1 MQRIT
6 YVPFLV
12 ISVICLVVFL
22 TIKITGPRCEAIDF
36 AVPISALVDERVSLV
51 DSTINATSRLWDFGD
66 STETTT
72 DRFPTHRYRRPG
84 RYIVSLTVNKCC
96 RDVQEIE
103 IKPRPSTQMLAQIQG
118 PTGQVTVG
126 DRVPFMEKTDGATA
140 WEWTFGESG
149 KVDAR
154 DRQVTYAFQSAGY
167 KTVTVYVNSPNGK
180 LSGTFSVNVKNKD
193 TDVKPQMVTPKE
205 IAGAAKP
212 TGAAKKALFETKLRS
227 FLTQDNFSARNKLV
241 GDMEQLI
248 CNNMIQVLWITPV
261 LKKNKKKGFDD
272 FCREVIGD
280 KDTYNITEL
289 SIDFDNTKDCVNA
302 VTVKMKAK

>member
-1 MQRIT
+1 
-6 YVPFLV
+6 VP
-12 ISVICLVVFL
+12 
-22 TIKITGPRCEAIDF
+22 A
-36 AVPISALVDERVSLV
+36 SALVDEKVSFA
-51 DSTINATSRLWDFGD
+51 DSTVNATSRVWDFGD
-66 STETTT
+66 STETSAE
-72 DRFPTHRYRRPG
+72 RFPTHRYKHAG
-84 RYIVSLTVNKCC
+84 RYIVALMVNNSC
-96 RDVQEIE
+96 RDVQQID
-103 IKPRPSTQMLAQIQG
+103 IKPQPAIQMLAQIQG

-126 DRVPFMEKTDGATA
+126 DKVPFMEKTEGATA

-154 DRQVTYAFQSAGY
+154 AKEVSYAFQSAGY

-180 LSGTFSVNVKNKD
+180 LSGTFTVNVKNKD

-227 FLTQDNFSARNKLV
+227 FLSQDNFSARNKLV
-241 GDMEQLI
+241 TDMEQLV
-248 CNNMIQVLWITPV
+248 CGNNIQVLWITPV

-280 KDTYNITEL
+280 KDTYNISEL
-289 SIDFDNTKDCVNA
+289 SVDFDFNKDCVNG

>member
-1 MQRIT
+1 MQRII
-6 YVPFLV
+6 YVTFLI
-12 ISVICLVVFL
+12 ISIVFL
-22 TIKITGPRCEAIDF
+22 IVFVFLKISSPRCEALEF
-36 AVPISALVDERVSLV
+36 VVPASALVDEKVSFA
-51 DSTINATSRLWDFGD
+51 DSTANAKSRVWDFGD
-66 STETTT
+66 STETST
-72 DRFPTHRYRRPG
+72 DRFPTHRYKHAG
-84 RYIVSLTVNKCC
+84 RYIVSLTVNNGC
-96 RDVQEIE
+96 RDVQQID
-103 IKPRPSTQMLAQIQG
+103 IKPQPAIQMLAQIQG

-126 DRVPFMEKTDGATA
+126 DKVPFIEKTEGATA

-154 DRQVTYAFQSAGY
+154 TKEVSYAFQSAGY

-180 LSGTFSVNVKNKD
+180 LSGTFTVNVKNKD

-241 GDMEQLI
+241 TDMEQLI
-248 CNNMIQVLWITPV
+248 CGNNIQVLWITPI

-280 KDTYNITEL
+280 KDTYNISDL
-289 SIDFDNTKDCVNA
+289 SVDFDFTKDCVNG